1 MKHYLNECNTIYAIL
16 SLDYEVNVFLNT
28 MMFAMSLKERE
39 KLNENGKTSN
49 RLRWYKIVK
58 WIAKYFIPRL
68 QKRVNCK
75 YRQDSLLPSFCLKN
89 TVLHMIENYPCNNM
103 WTDGYLIIN
112 TLFEIGKIYI
122 ALQQIYSLIYTS

>member
-1 MKHYLNECNTIYAIL
+1 MKHCLNECNTIYAIL

-28 MMFAMSLKERE
+28 MRFAMSLKERE

-49 RLRWYKIVK
+49 RLKKYKTVK
-58 WIAKYFIPRL
+58 CIAKHFIHRL

-75 YRQDSLLPSFCLKN
+75 YRQDSLLSSFCLKN
-89 TVLHMIENYPCNNM
+89 TVLHMIENCPYNDM

-112 TLFEIGKIYI
+112 TLFEIGEIYI
-122 ALQQIYSLIYTS
+122 ALQQIYSLIYTN

>member
-49 RLRWYKIVK
+49 RLKCYKVVK
-58 WIAKYFIPRL
+58 CIAKCFIPRP
-68 QKRVNCK
+68 QKRDNCK
-75 YRQDSLLPSFCLKN
+75 QCTKVSY
-89 TVLHMIENYPCNNM
+89 LHFASRILSC
-103 WTDGYLIIN
+103 T
-112 TLFEIGKIYI
+112 
-122 ALQQIYSLIYTS
+122 